1 MDTNNNSKQ
10 TIEFASQ
17 DSVNVHSALLDDFIH
32 RVLELE
38 GAWISDESCL
48 WDFHMG
54 KSDDELLSKIQQVY
68 GVDVSEVPN
77 GNIARILERIAAVK
91 QPKT

>member
-1 MDTNNNSKQ
+1 
-10 TIEFASQ
+10 
-17 DSVNVHSALLDDFIH
+17 
-32 RVLELE
+32 
-38 GAWISDESCL
+38 L